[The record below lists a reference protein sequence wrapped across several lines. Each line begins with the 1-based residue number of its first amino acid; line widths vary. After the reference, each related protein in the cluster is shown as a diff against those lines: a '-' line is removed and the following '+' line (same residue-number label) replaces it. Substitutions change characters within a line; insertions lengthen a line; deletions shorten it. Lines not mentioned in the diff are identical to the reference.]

1 MAKKNGPLEN
11 YALVIS
17 AGDNIAVAKREIARS
32 SVMEFSDGA
41 VTVRDSIPKG
51 QRFAI
56 KDIKTGAPAVQY
68 GYPFGRSK
76 GIKKGELVSM
86 DKLAAYQS
94 DYRRLVNRQPKGVQK
109 SSGDIGHLGVGLS
122 RTFMGYQRQDKRVGT
137 RNFYLLVPTS
147 LCAGDIAVKLSYQF
161 KGNALKGYREID
173 GVIAAAHTEGCGSND
188 GEIIDRLLLTL
199 KNTILHPN
207 VGGALVID
215 LGCEKISCEAL
226 SRYMGAKALRAKPV
240 DFISIQAL
248 GGTGKALKKGSEII
262 RKRLKEVNSIKRK
275 EVAVSQLVA
284 GTECGASDTFSGIT
298 ANPVIGWVVD
308 KLIASGGSAI
318 LSETPEMLG
327 AEAALIKRMRSKK
340 TVRKFIN
347 GLDYYNGLAERL
359 SVSMDGNFVAG
370 NVKGGLITQALKSLG
385 AILKGG
391 SAPIADFLEYGESV
405 KEQGLSIMNGPGND
419 LESMTGLSASGAN
432 IILFSTGMGATEGN
446 LTSPVI
452 KVSSTTEL
460 FERMDDDI
468 DFDAGRLL
476 DEGISMDR
484 LGGEL
489 FELMVNAASGK
500 KTRAEV
506 WDKRSFQIWS
516 AGKLSL

>member
-1 MAKKNGPLEN
+1 MAKKTGPLADC
-11 YALVIS
+11 ALVLS
-17 AGDNIAVAKREIARS
+17 DGDNIAVAKTDIARS
-32 SVMEFSDGA
+32 SVLEFPGGG
-41 VTVRDSIPKG
+41 VIVLERIPKG
-51 QRFAI
+51 HRFAI
-56 KDIKTGAPAVQY
+56 KDIKKGAMIVQY

-76 GIKKGELVSM
+76 GINRGELISR
-86 DKLAAYQS
+86 DKLASWRS
-94 DYRRLVNRQPKGVQK
+94 DYRRLDKRPLKDFKGHGGNVAP
-109 SSGDIGHLGVGLS
+109 DAGLS
-122 RTFMGYQRQDKRVGT
+122 RTFMGYLRKDGRVGT

-147 LCAGDIAVKLSYQF
+147 LCAADIAVKLSSEF
-161 KGNALKGYREID
+161 KGGALKGYRNID
-173 GVIAAAHTEGCGSND
+173 GVNAAAHTEGCGSND
-188 GEIIDRLLLTL
+188 GEIIERLLLTL

-215 LGCEKISCEAL
+215 LGCEKIGCEAL
-226 SRYMGAKALRAKPV
+226 SRYMGGKPRHGKPV

-275 EVAVSQLVA
+275 DVPVSRLAA

-308 KLIASGGSAI
+308 RLIASGGSAI

-327 AEAALIKRMRSKK
+327 AEAALIMRMRSKK
-340 TVRKFIN
+340 TVRKFID
-347 GLDYYNGLAERL
+347 GLDYYNGLARRL
-359 SVSMDGNFVAG
+359 SVSMEGNFVAG
-370 NVKGGLITQALKSLG
+370 NIKGGLLTPALKSLG

-391 SAPIADFLEYGESV
+391 SAPIVDFLGYGETL

-419 LESMTGLSASGAN
+419 LESMTGISASGAN

-452 KVSSTTEL
+452 KISSTTEL
-460 FERMDDDI
+460 FESMGDDI

-476 DEGISMDR
+476 DEGVSMDR

-489 FELMVNAASGK
+489 FELMVDVASGK

>member
-1 MAKKNGPLEN
+1 MAKKTGPLQK
-11 YALVIS
+11 YALVLS
-17 AGDNIAVAKREIARS
+17 DSDNIAVAKTDIARS
-32 SVMEFSDGA
+32 SVLEFPGGG
-41 VTVRDSIPKG
+41 VTVIDRIPKG
-51 QRFAI
+51 HRFAI
-56 KDIKTGAPAVQY
+56 KDIKKGALIAQY

-76 GIKKGELVSM
+76 GIKRGEIVSRE
-86 DKLAAYQS
+86 KLASYRS
-94 DYRRLVNRQPKGVQK
+94 DYRRLAKRPPKDFQRP
-109 SSGDIGHLGVGLS
+109 GDNVAPGECAS
-122 RTFMGYQRQDKRVGT
+122 RTFMGYMRKDGCVGT

-147 LCAGDIAVKLSYQF
+147 LCAADIAVKLASGF
-161 KGNALKGYREID
+161 KGGALNRYRSID
-173 GVIAAAHTEGCGSND
+173 GVNAAAHTEGCGSND
-188 GEIIDRLLLTL
+188 GEIIERLLLTL
-199 KNTILHPN
+199 KNTIRHPN

-226 SRYMGAKALRAKPV
+226 SRYMGGRARHGKPV

-248 GGTGKALKKGSEII
+248 GGTGKALKKGGEII
-262 RKRLKEVNSIKRK
+262 TKRLGEVNSIKRK
-275 EVAVSQLVA
+275 NLPVSRLVA

-298 ANPVIGWVVD
+298 ANPVIGWAVD

-318 LSETPEMLG
+318 LSETPEMIG

-340 TVRKFIN
+340 TVGKFID

-359 SVSMDGNFVAG
+359 SVSMEGNFVAG
-370 NVKGGLITQALKSLG
+370 NVKGGLLTPALKSLG

-391 SAPIADFLEYGESV
+391 TSPIVDFLKYGESV
-405 KEQGLSIMNGPGND
+405 KEHGLSIMNGPGND

-452 KVSSTTEL
+452 KISSTTEL
-460 FERMDDDI
+460 FKRMGEDI

-476 DEGISMDR
+476 DEGVSMDR

-489 FELMVNAASGK
+489 FELMVDVASGK